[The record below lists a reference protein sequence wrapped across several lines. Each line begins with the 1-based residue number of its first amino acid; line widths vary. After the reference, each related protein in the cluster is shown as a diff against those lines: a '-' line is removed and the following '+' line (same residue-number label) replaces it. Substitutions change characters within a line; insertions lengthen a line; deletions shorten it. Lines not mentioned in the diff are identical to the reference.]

1 MSLSEKTDEE
11 LMELLA
17 EYDIK
22 HGPIVDSTRKLYEK
36 KLEKAMA
43 EAPEKTSS
51 DKTYYRE
58 EEEEI
63 TYITYRSPVRH
74 DGSGDTLK
82 QRKITEPADQQ
93 DDSDEEL
100 VDDVTETPILSQTAT
115 TANHSE
121 VRSQKPV
128 KRTGGCV
135 WRMFRL
141 LLVLAFLAGVSY
153 YVFCHV
159 LSSEGNAGTE

>member
-11 LMELLA
+11 IMELLA
-17 EYDIK
+17 EYGIK

-43 EAPEKTSS
+43 EVPEKTSS

-74 DGSGDTLK
+74 EGSGDTLK
-82 QRKITEPADQQ
+82 QRKIAEPAEQQ
-93 DDSDEEL
+93 DDSDKEL
-100 VDDVTETPILSQTAT
+100 VDDTETPILSQTT
-115 TANHSE
+115 TTVNHSE
-121 VRSQKPV
+121 VRSKQPV
-128 KRTGGCV
+128 KRAGGCV

-141 LLVLAFLAGVSY
+141 LLILAFLAGVSY

-159 LSSEGNAGTE
+159 LSMEGDAGTE